1 MGGPPPMPGGGM
13 VGMGAEQQPQPEK
26 GAKKGKAGLL
36 PKPTDDDIKK
46 YDLPT
51 QTHSHFQIK
60 KKTKNHRIVFNQTPT
75 VDTRKIKNL
84 LSSLIEEPIYSPK
97 PIKSKDGN
105 Q

>member
-1 MGGPPPMPGGGM
+1 MEAFILADRVLTKEHMSPR
-13 VGMGAEQQPQPEK
+13 
-26 GAKKGKAGLL
+26 
-36 PKPTDDDIKK
+36 PKLELKYIKK

-60 KKTKNHRIVFNQTPT
+60 KKTKNHRIIFNQTPT
-75 VDTRKIKNL
+75 VDTRKVKNL